1 MTEVIVTTDCRKH
14 IENIIATQKRQEEQL
29 KCSESIFNQQLNGL
43 QAQQENCLEQCSGWV
58 QQMEELKRDH
68 ARMTTQVYRDI
79 EKIQSTFERRTNLEE
94 LQA

>member
-43 QAQQENCLEQCSGWV
+43 QA
-58 QQMEELKRDH
+58 
-68 ARMTTQVYRDI
+68 
-79 EKIQSTFERRTNLEE
+79 
-94 LQA
+94 